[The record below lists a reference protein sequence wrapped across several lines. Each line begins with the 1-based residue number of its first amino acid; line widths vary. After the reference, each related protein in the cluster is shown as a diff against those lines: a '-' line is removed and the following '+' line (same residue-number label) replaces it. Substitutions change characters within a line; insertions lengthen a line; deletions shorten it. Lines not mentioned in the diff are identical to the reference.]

1 MTFQARLA
9 AAYGTAMVILCAM
22 AVVSYRNTSS
32 IEATRLWGRHSSVVL
47 HRVEAFSE
55 SLDRIN
61 AISFDYA
68 GTGDAAALASMDRI
82 SSETLRIEK
91 DIRFLTSDNPSQQ
104 RHLDALE
111 PKLQRYLKL
120 RRDAV
125 AQNAALPRPVTL
137 HLSASIRAP
146 EPERAELSREI
157 AGVVQQ
163 LNAEEERLAL
173 ARRLEIDA
181 GLQRS
186 SYLLVFGYASAILL
200 SALCLII
207 LRNEMR
213 ARGRV
218 QRELETAQAEL
229 EQRVYERTEDLRA
242 ANLALRSQIDERKK
256 AEQQVQLLN
265 SSLEMRVEQR
275 TLELTQAVKE
285 LDSFCYTV
293 SHDLRAPLRHV
304 DGFSRI
310 LESEF
315 GSELSPDA
323 RHYLN
328 RIVQAVNQMG
338 RLIDDLLEL
347 SRIGRKKLSRKRVS
361 VQELVERLIA
371 NYRISEEGR
380 TVEWRVDEL
389 PEVNCDPGLLEV
401 VYANLIENAVKF
413 TRDARPRVIQFGAL
427 YSAGN
432 ATLFVRDNGVG
443 FDPKYADKLFGVF
456 QRLHRQE
463 DFDGTGIGL
472 ATVQRIIQ
480 RHGGSIRAESQPGCG
495 ATFYFTLGAQTAVTP
510 APRAE
515 EVKHVR
521 A

>member
-1 MTFQARLA
+1 MTFQGRLA
-9 AAYGTAMVILCAM
+9 TAYGLAMVILCAM

-32 IEATRLWGRHSSVVL
+32 VEASRLWSRHSRVVL
-47 HRVEAFSE
+47 HRVEAISE
-55 SLDRIN
+55 GLDRID
-61 AISFDYA
+61 AISFDHA
-68 GTGDAAALASMDRI
+68 ETADADQLAAMDRI
-82 SSETLRIEK
+82 SAETVRTEK
-91 DIRFLTSDNPSQQ
+91 DLRMLTADDSSQRQ
-104 RHLDALE
+104 RLDALE
-111 PKLQRYLKL
+111 PKIQRYLQL
-120 RRDAV
+120 LRDAV
-125 AQNAALPRPVTL
+125 APMNGGAARS
-137 HLSASIRAP
+137 SA
-146 EPERAELSREI
+146 PERATLSREI
-157 AGVVQQ
+157 ASILQQ

-173 ARRLEIDA
+173 VRRQEIDA
-181 GLQRS
+181 GLQRT

-218 QRELETAQAEL
+218 QRELKQAQAEL

-242 ANLALRSQIDERKK
+242 ANLALQSQIDERKK

-265 SSLEMRVEQR
+265 ASLEMRVEQR

-315 GSELSPDA
+315 SSELSPDA
-323 RHYLN
+323 RHYLD
-328 RIVQAVNQMG
+328 RIVKAVNQMG

-361 VQELVERLIA
+361 VQELIERLIA
-371 NYRISEEGR
+371 NYGVSEEGR
-380 TVEWRVDEL
+380 PVEWRLDPL

-413 TRDARPRVIQFGAL
+413 TRDARPRVIQLGVL
-427 YSAGN
+427 HSAGN
-432 ATLFVRDNGVG
+432 PTLFVRDNGVG

-456 QRLHRQE
+456 HRLHRQE

-480 RHGGSIRAESQPGCG
+480 RHGGAIRAESQVGCG
-495 ATFYFTLGAQTAVTP
+495 ATFYFTLGAQPAAMP
-510 APRAE
+510 APRQE
-515 EVKHVR
+515 EVEHVR
-521 A
+521 V